1 MAIETVRTWRPA
13 HEPRV
18 LLMAGQ
24 TTRYAIEPRA
34 EYVFGIVAGE
44 PMRSRRGRQKRLV
57 RPGQLVAWDPTAAH
71 SGSAVD
77 DRAWSS
83 RLMIVEAADLTALS
97 SDQDTDLLT
106 GITFPEPVLS
116 DPDLVQSFLR
126 LHAALDPARQLAATR
141 LEQDVKL
148 AEWLHALIE
157 RAGAERT
164 SPPKLTPRD
173 DRALRLA
180 RDYLADHLGQN
191 VSLDE
196 LAAAAGTG
204 KFRLV
209 RLFREQTGLPPHAL
223 QIAHRV
229 RAARRLLEVG
239 ETIANTAAAT
249 GFSDQS
255 HLHRHFQRSLGVTPG
270 EYQKRIAG
278 NPRYGG

>member
-44 PMRSRRGRQKRLV
+44 AMRSRRGRQKRLV

-71 SGSAVD
+71 AGSAVD
-77 DRAWSS
+77 GRAWSS

-126 LHAALDPARQLAATR
+126 LHAALDPAPQLGATR
-141 LEQDVKL
+141 LERDVKL

-180 RDYLADHLGQN
+180 CDYLAGHLGQN

-209 RLFREQTGLPPHAL
+209 RLFREHTGLPPHAL
-223 QIAHRV
+223 QVAHRV
-229 RAARRLLEVG
+229 RAARRLLEAG

-255 HLHRHFQRSLGVTPG
+255 HLHRHFQRSLGTTPG
-270 EYQKRIAG
+270 EYQKRVAD